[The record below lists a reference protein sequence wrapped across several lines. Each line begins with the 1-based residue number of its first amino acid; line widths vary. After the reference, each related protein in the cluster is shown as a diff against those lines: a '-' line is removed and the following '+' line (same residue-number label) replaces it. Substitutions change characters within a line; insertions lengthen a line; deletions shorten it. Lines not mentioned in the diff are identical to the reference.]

1 MLQSA
6 MRLIYPP
13 RCVACGEPVERDH
26 ALCARCWGELDFV
39 TGLVCDA
46 CGLPLPGEEAEEPVW
61 CDDCLSAPRPWARG
75 RAALLYRG
83 RARGLV
89 LAFKHGD
96 RTDLARAAAGWMLRA
111 GRPILV
117 PGMLVAPVPL
127 HRWRLLRR
135 RYNQSAL
142 LSQGV
147 AEGAGAEHCPD
158 LLVRLRATRPQEG
171 MTAEARAANQAGAIA
186 VGPRHRGRLHGRTV
200 LLIDDVMTSG
210 ATLGAAAAAC
220 LASGA
225 AEVRVLVLARVAKA
239 D

>member
-46 CGLPLPGEEAEEPVW
+46 CGLPLPGEEADDPVW
-61 CDDCLSAPRPWARG
+61 CDDCLSAPRPW
-75 RAALLYRG
+75 
-83 RARGLV
+83 ARGLV

-96 RTDLARAAAGWMLRA
+96 RTDLARAASGWMLRA
-111 GRPILV
+111 GRPILG

-142 LSQGV
+142 LSRGV

-171 MTAEARAANQAGAIA
+171 MNAEARAANQAGAIA
-186 VGPRHRGRLHGRTV
+186 VGPRHRGRVAGRTV

-210 ATLGAAAAAC
+210 ATLGAAAGAC
-220 LASGA
+220 LAAGA